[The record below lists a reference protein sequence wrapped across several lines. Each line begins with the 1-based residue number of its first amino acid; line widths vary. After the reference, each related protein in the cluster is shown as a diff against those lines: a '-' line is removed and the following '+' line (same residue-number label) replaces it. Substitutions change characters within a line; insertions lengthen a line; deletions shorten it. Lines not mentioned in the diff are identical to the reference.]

1 MKKIDDE
8 IQLLLKEH
16 NGNIRAPG
24 VQKLEAPGTVG
35 GFQNLEIVAEDLR
48 EDVTVHGGV
57 VHDEHHRTVLIFRAD
72 GIGGDVRGDNSV
84 LAALCKVHPLVG
96 DEQGVA
102 DGDAGGHYAADA
114 GRDVHLLE
122 LGQMGR
128 EEALVD
134 VLELAHESLS

>member
-1 MKKIDDE
+1 ME
-8 IQLLLKEH
+8 ISEPQAFRSSRHL
-16 NGNIRAPG
+16 GA
-24 VQKLEAPGTVG
+24 VG